1 MLSDLSQ
8 WSQQGLPL
16 VPVAIN
22 AAPVEFLRDDY
33 AERLLSRMARY
44 NVAPHWIEVEIT
56 EHMLADRGAAFVVR
70 AAQQLKAAGVRIAL
84 DDFGTGHSS
93 FTHLRDSPVHA
104 LKIDCEFVHRMEQER
119 TIYAIVQAIAQLGPN
134 LGLDVMAEGVE
145 TATHRRMLLE
155 AGCTI
160 GQGFLYSEALCS
172 EEAAERMR
180 RTPADI

>member
-44 NVAPHWIEVEIT
+44 NVAPRWIEVEIT
-56 EHMLADRGAAFVVR
+56 EHMLTDRGAAFVVR

-93 FTHLRDSPVHA
+93 FTHLRDYPVQA

-145 TATHRRMLLE
+145 TAPHRCMLLE

-180 RTPADI
+180 RPPAVI

>member
-70 AAQQLKAAGVRIAL
+70 AAQRLKAAGVRIAL

-93 FTHLRDSPVHA
+93 FTHLRDSCP
-104 LKIDCEFVHRMEQER
+104 R
-119 TIYAIVQAIAQLGPN
+119 
-134 LGLDVMAEGVE
+134 
-145 TATHRRMLLE
+145 LE
-155 AGCTI
+155 
-160 GQGFLYSEALCS
+160 
-172 EEAAERMR
+172 
-180 RTPADI
+180 D